1 MRLRFARMIVAVV
14 IVAVMVV
21 RIAIRMGVAMNG
33 SRGVLVRKF
42 R

>member
-14 IVAVMVV
+14 MV
-21 RIAIRMGVAMNG
+21 RIAVRMGVAMNG